1 MARYAVRRFGI
12 FLLTIV
18 VAITVNFVI
27 IHATPADP
35 VTAMLGRMMT
45 RGSSVAG
52 GAQIVEVYT
61 KAFAL
66 DRPLYVQYLLYVR
79 NLLMGD
85 LGYSLAY
92 FPQKVTSVVL
102 RAIPWSAGLL
112 LFSVLL
118 AFVVGNLLGALAVW
132 RRAPWFLQGLIYF
145 FMTLSAMPFYL
156 LALILLYLFAFHW
169 PVFPIGG
176 TFTVGSS
183 REFGLE
189 TLLDFLRHATLP
201 ALSISLG
208 LIGFWALSMRGVMA
222 TVMGEDYLTYA
233 RVKGLRE
240 RTIFLRYGMRN
251 ALLPQV
257 TALAID
263 LGHLMS
269 GQVLVETIFGYPGVG
284 TVLYNALRTSD
295 FFVVQGVVLF
305 IIFAVALTM
314 MLVDLAY
321 PLLDP
326 RVRYERAQR

>member
-1 MARYAVRRFGI
+1 MTRYAISRFGI

-18 VAITVNFVI
+18 VAITVNFIVI
-27 IHATPADP
+27 HTTPADP
-35 VTAMLGRMMT
+35 IAAMLGRMVT

-52 GAQIVEVYT
+52 GAQIVRVYT
-61 KAFAL
+61 EAFAL
-66 DRPLYVQYLLYVR
+66 DQPLYVQYLLYVR
-79 NLLMGD
+79 NLMMGD

-92 FPQKVTSVVL
+92 FPQKVTAVVL
-102 RAIPWSAGLL
+102 RAIPWSLGLL
-112 LFSVLL
+112 VFSVLL
-118 AFVVGNLLGALAVW
+118 AFVIGNLLGALAVW
-132 RRAPWFLQGLIYF
+132 RKAPWFLQGLIYF

-169 PVFPIGG
+169 PILPIGG

-189 TLLDFLRHATLP
+189 TFLDFVRHATLP

-208 LIGFWALSMRGVMA
+208 LIGFWALSMRGAMT
-222 TVMGEDYLTYA
+222 TVMGEDFLAYA
-233 RVKGLRE
+233 RVKGLKE
-240 RTIFLRYGMRN
+240 RTIFFRYGMRN

-263 LGHLMS
+263 LGHLIS

-295 FFVVQGVVLF
+295 FFVVQGVVMF

-314 MLVDLAY
+314 MVVDLAY

-326 RVRYERAQR
+326 RVQYGRAQR

>member
-1 MARYAVRRFGI
+1 MARYAVVRFGI

-18 VAITVNFVI
+18 VAITINFII

-35 VTAMLGRMMT
+35 IAAMLGRMT
-45 RGSSVAG
+45 SRGSSVAG
-52 GAQIVEVYT
+52 GAQIVRVYT
-61 KAFAL
+61 EAFAL
-66 DRPLYVQYLLYVR
+66 DQPLYVRYLLYLR
-79 NLLMGD
+79 NLMMGD

-102 RAIPWSAGLL
+102 RAVPWSVGLL
-112 LFSVLL
+112 LVSVLL
-118 AFVVGNLLGALAVW
+118 AFAVGNLLGGLAVW
-132 RRAPWFLQGLIYF
+132 RRAPWYLQGLIYF

-169 PVFPIGG
+169 QIFPIGG

-183 REFGLE
+183 RGFEIA
-189 TLLDFLRHATLP
+189 TLVDFLRHAALP
-201 ALSISLG
+201 ALSIALG
-208 LIGFWALSMRGVMA
+208 LIGFWALSMRGVM
-222 TVMGEDYLTYA
+222 TTIMGEDFLAYA
-233 RVKGLRE
+233 RMKGLRE

-251 ALLPQV
+251 ALLPQI

-263 LGHLMS
+263 LGHLIS

-305 IIFAVALTM
+305 IIFAVALM
-314 MLVDLAY
+314 MLLVDLAY

-326 RVRYERAQR
+326 RIRYERARR

>member
-1 MARYAVRRFGI
+1 MTRYAVIRFGI

-18 VAITVNFVI
+18 VAITINFIVI
-27 IHATPADP
+27 HTTPADP
-35 VTAMLGRMMT
+35 IAAMLGRMT
-45 RGSSVAG
+45 SRGSSVAG
-52 GAQIVEVYT
+52 GAQIIAVYT

-66 DRPLYVQYLLYVR
+66 DQPLHVQYFLYMK

-92 FPQKVTSVVL
+92 FPQKVSAVVL
-102 RAIPWSAGLL
+102 RAIPWSIGLL

-118 AFVVGNLLGALAVW
+118 AFAIGNLLGALAVW
-132 RRAPWFLQGLIYF
+132 RRAHWVLQGLIYF

-169 PVFPIGG
+169 PIFPLGG
-176 TFTVGSS
+176 TFTVGST
-183 REFGLE
+183 REWSLE
-189 TLLDFLRHATLP
+189 TILDFLRHATLP

-222 TVMGEDYLTYA
+222 TIMGEDYLVYA

-240 RTIFLRYGMRN
+240 RTIFFRYGMRN

-263 LGHLMS
+263 VGRLLS
-269 GQVLVETIFGYPGVG
+269 GQILVETIFGYPGVG
-284 TVLYNALRTSD
+284 TVLYNGLRTSD

-305 IIFAVALTM
+305 IIFAVSLTM
-314 MLVDLAY
+314 LVVDLAY

-326 RVRYERAQR
+326 RVRYERSRR